1 MYKNIE
7 LKHYRIP
14 QIQADFEKLPK
25 GKQNIKIEIQVSIKM
40 PEDKNTNKKNIV
52 EITPIF
58 YTDDQVEILKA
69 KIQGQFELLNEEALS
84 DDEKGKVLE
93 TEAVPVL
100 YLKLEEYF
108 DKFLKIS
115 NINFISL
122 PPYEVEDEE

>member
-25 GKQNIKIEIQVSIKM
+25 GKQNIKIEIQASIKM